1 MKSKN
6 LNLTKF
12 IFFWWVAIALIG
24 GLFALVKGISKLS
37 AEYKET
43 KAIRQEEQRLDWIL
57 EEINSL
63 YILNDEYTKQ
73 RNELEAQQTE
83 IHNSAE
89 ENRTEITRLRNE
101 YYKWTDDEHVM
112 ELICKEVEN
121 SPLCWNYTL
130 LNKLKEI
137 ADKRNVDYKLLLGI
151 MYHESKLGTAFSPSY
166 ECSKSNNW
174 WWVKARK
181 YDDGSVSEWFD
192 KQENRIPWCWLY
204 NFDTVEEFFES
215 LANTISL
222 GYWKC
227 LERKEAVSCIC
238 NIYVG
243 KYSQARVDSVRRFAD
258 YEFIS

>member
-1 MKSKN
+1 MNRKF
-6 LNLTKF
+6 NLTKRVFF
-12 IFFWWVAIALIG
+12 IWCFICLIWCTFAIVRWVKK
-24 GLFALVKGISKLS
+24 LVT
-37 AEYKET
+37 EYKET

-73 RNELEAQQTE
+73 RNELEQQQTE

-89 ENRTEITRLRNE
+89 ENREQITALRNE
-101 YYKWTDDEHVM
+101 YYKDKVDGKVM
-112 ELICKEVEN
+112 NKICELSKD
-121 SPLCWNYTL
+121 SPMCNNYVM

-137 ADKRNVDYKLLLGI
+137 ADKRNVDYKLLLWI
-151 MYHESKLGTAFSPSY
+151 MRAESKLGTARAPT
-166 ECSKSNNW
+166 EDCKGSNNW

-192 KQENRIPWCWLY
+192 KQENKIPWCWLY
-204 NFDTVEEFFES
+204 NFETVEEWFES

-222 GYWKC
+222 WYRKC

-238 NIYVG
+238 NVYVG
-243 KYSQARVDSVRRFAD
+243 NYSQARVDSVRRFAD

>member
-1 MKSKN
+1 MNRKF
-6 LNLTKF
+6 NLTKRVLF
-12 IFFWWVAIALIG
+12 IWCLICIIWCTFGIIRWV
-24 GLFALVKGISKLS
+24 KKLTT
-37 AEYKET
+37 EYKET

-63 YILNDEYTKQ
+63 YIINDEYKTQ
-73 RNELEAQQTE
+73 WEELEAQQTE

-89 ENRTEITRLRNE
+89 SNRKQITALRNE

-112 ELICKEVEN
+112 ELICKEVSN
-121 SPLCWNYTL
+121 SPLCWDYVL
-130 LNKLKEI
+130 LNKLKDI

-151 MYHESKLGTAFSPSY
+151 MYHESKLGTARAPT
-166 ECSKSNNW
+166 EDCKGSNNW
-174 WWVKARK
+174 WGVKARK
-181 YDDGSVSEWFD
+181 YDDGTVSEWFD

-215 LANTISL
+215 LANTIAL